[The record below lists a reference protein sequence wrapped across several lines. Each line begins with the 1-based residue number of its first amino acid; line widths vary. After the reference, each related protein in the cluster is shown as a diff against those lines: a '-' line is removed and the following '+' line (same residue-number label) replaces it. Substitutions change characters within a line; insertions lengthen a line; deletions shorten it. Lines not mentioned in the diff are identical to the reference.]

1 MYTVYQNFIV
11 QIKGIKGLIDDT
23 NNKTRHENE
32 QLFTDKEDNKK
43 WLEFDTFITKLGDIN
58 RRKTVEILAN

>member
-1 MYTVYQNFIV
+1 MV
-11 QIKGIKGLIDDT
+11 QIEGIKGLINDT

-32 QLFTDKEDNKK
+32 QLLTDEEDGGK

-58 RRKTVEILAN
+58 RRETVEILAN